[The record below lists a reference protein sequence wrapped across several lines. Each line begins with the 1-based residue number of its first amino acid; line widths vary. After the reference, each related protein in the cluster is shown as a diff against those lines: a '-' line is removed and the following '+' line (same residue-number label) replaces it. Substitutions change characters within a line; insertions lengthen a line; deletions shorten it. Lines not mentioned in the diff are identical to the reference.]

1 MSEKEKLN
9 NFLSP
14 IEEIVDEA
22 RNGRMFVLVDNEDRE
37 NEGDLIIP
45 AQMATPE
52 AINFMAKHGRG
63 LICLSMTKNR
73 IDELELSPMGRRN
86 PGKLDT
92 AFTVSI
98 EATEDV
104 TTGISAADRAK
115 TIQVAIDGR
124 SGPSDIRT
132 PGHVFPLTAREGG
145 VLVRAGHTEAAVD
158 IARIAG
164 LNPASVICE
173 IMKDDGTMA
182 RLKDLIPFCKTH
194 SLKIGSIADL
204 IRYRVNNDPIIKRK
218 NNNILKTKLYGDWNI
233 FSYENSVNKDGPEH
247 LALVKGNLKSN
258 SSVLVRVHIS
268 NLINDAFDGEI
279 TNSEVKNNDSI
290 SLKESMSEI
299 NKNGSGLIVV
309 INYQDSSHVL
319 SNYIDGNN
327 IWNEEDKIRENGIGA
342 QIIRDQGV
350 KEMIL
355 LSKSKR
361 EVVGLEGFDI
371 KIIDQRNLLHG
382 ENEE

>member
-9 NFLSP
+9 DFLSP

-52 AINFMAKHGRG
+52 AINFMATHGRG

-124 SGPSDIRT
+124 SGPSDIST

-173 IMKDDGTMA
+173 IMKDDGAMA
-182 RLKDLIPFCKTH
+182 RLKDLIPFCQTH

-204 IRYRVNNDPIIKRK
+204 IRYRDNNDPIIKRK
-218 NNNILKTKLYGDWNI
+218 NNNILKTKSYGDWDI
-233 FSYENSVNKDGPEH
+233 FSYENTVNKDGPEH
-247 LALVKGNLKSN
+247 LALVKGNLNNN

-279 TNSEVKNNDSI
+279 TNNEVKNNESI

-319 SNYIDGNN
+319 SSYIDGNN

-371 KIIDQRNLLHG
+371 KIIDQRNLL
-382 ENEE
+382 

>member
-1 MSEKEKLN
+1 MNEKTKLN

-52 AINFMAKHGRG
+52 AINFMATHGRG

-115 TIQVAIDGR
+115 TIQVAIDKN
-124 SGPSDIRT
+124 SGPSNIRT

-194 SLKIGSIADL
+194 NLKIGSIADL

-218 NNNILKTKLYGDWNI
+218 NNNILITKSYGDWNI
-233 FSYENSVNKDGPEH
+233 FSYENTVNKDGPEH
-247 LALVKGNLKSN
+247 LALVKGKLTNT

-268 NLINDAFDGEI
+268 NFINDAFDGEI
-279 TNSEVKNNDSI
+279 VNSEAKSNESI

-309 INYQDSSHVL
+309 INYQDSSHIL
-319 SNYIDGNN
+319 SSYIDGNN
-327 IWNEEDKIRENGIGA
+327 VWNEEDKIRENGIGA

-350 KEMIL
+350 KEMVL

-371 KIIDQRNLLHG
+371 KIIDQRNTL
-382 ENEE
+382 

>member
-1 MSEKEKLN
+1 MSKINNLN
-9 NFLSP
+9 NFLSS

-22 RNGRMFVLVDNEDRE
+22 RNGRMYVLVDNEDRE

-45 AQMATPE
+45 AQMATPD
-52 AINFMAKHGRG
+52 AINFMATYGRG
-63 LICLSMTKNR
+63 LICLSLTKNR

-98 EATEDV
+98 ESTKDV

-115 TIQVAIDGR
+115 TIQVAIDKS

-145 VLVRAGHTEAAVD
+145 VLVRTGHTEAAVD
-158 IARIAG
+158 ISRIAG
-164 LNPASVICE
+164 LNPAAVICE
-173 IMKDDGTMA
+173 IMKNDGTMA
-182 RLKDLIPFCKTH
+182 RLKDLIPFCKNH
-194 SLKIGSIADL
+194 NLKIGSIADL
-204 IRYRVNNDPIIKRK
+204 IRYRVNNDPIIKRI
-218 NNNILKTKLYGDWNI
+218 NNNLLNTISYGTWKI
-233 FSYENSVNKDGPEH
+233 FSYENTVNKNGSEH
-247 LALVKGNLKSN
+247 LALVKGNLNEKSP
-258 SSVLVRVHIS
+258 VLVRVHVSNFIS
-268 NLINDAFDGEI
+268 DAFNGVIGDKD
-279 TNSEVKNNDSI
+279 NKSYI
-290 SLKESMSEI
+290 SLDESMSEI
-299 NKNGSGLIVV
+299 NDNGSGLIVV
-309 INYQDSSHVL
+309 INYNDSAHVL
-319 SNYIDGNN
+319 SKYIAGNDA
-327 IWNEEDKIRENGIGA
+327 WNEEDKIRENGIGA

-371 KIIDQRNLLHG
+371 KVIDQRNASVK
-382 ENEE
+382 

>member
-1 MSEKEKLN
+1 MSKINNLN
-9 NFLSP
+9 NFLSS

-45 AQMATPE
+45 AQMATPD
-52 AINFMAKHGRG
+52 AINFMATYGRG
-63 LICLSMTKNR
+63 LICLSLTKNK

-98 EATEDV
+98 ESTKDV

-115 TIQVAIDGR
+115 TIQVAIDKS

-158 IARIAG
+158 ISRIAG
-164 LNPASVICE
+164 LNPAAVICE
-173 IMKDDGTMA
+173 IMKNDGTMA
-182 RLKDLIPFCKTH
+182 RLKDLIPFCKNH
-194 SLKIGSIADL
+194 NLKIGSIADL
-204 IRYRVNNDPIIKRK
+204 IRYRVNNDPIIKRI
-218 NNNILKTKLYGDWNI
+218 NNNVLNTKFYGTWKI
-233 FSYENSVNKDGPEH
+233 FSYENTVNKNGSEH
-247 LALVKGNLKSN
+247 LALVKGNLNEKSP
-258 SSVLVRVHIS
+258 VLVRVHVSNFIS
-268 NLINDAFDGEI
+268 DAFNGVIGTKD
-279 TNSEVKNNDSI
+279 NKSYI
-290 SLKESMSEI
+290 SLHESMSEI
-299 NKNGSGLIVV
+299 NDNGSGLIVV
-309 INYQDSSHVL
+309 INYNDSAHVL
-319 SNYIDGNN
+319 SKYIAGNDA
-327 IWNEEDKIRENGIGA
+327 WNEEDKIRENGIGA

-371 KIIDQRNLLHG
+371 KVIDQRNASVK
-382 ENEE
+382 

>member
-1 MSEKEKLN
+1 MREKEKLN

-45 AQMATPE
+45 AQMATPD
-52 AINFMAKHGRG
+52 AINFMATYGRG

-73 IDELELSPMGRRN
+73 IDELELTPMGRRN

-98 EATEDV
+98 EATKDV

-115 TIQVAIDGR
+115 TIQVAIDKS
-124 SGPSDIRT
+124 SGPKDIRT

-158 IARIAG
+158 ISRIAG

-182 RLKDLIPFCKTH
+182 RLKDLIPFCQTH
-194 SLKIGSIADL
+194 NLKIGSIADL

-218 NNNILKTKLYGDWNI
+218 NNNVLHTKLYGDWQI
-233 FSYENSVNKDGPEH
+233 FSYENAVDKYGPEH
-247 LALVKGNLKSN
+247 LALVKGKLD
-258 SSVLVRVHIS
+258 SSTPVLVRVHVS
-268 NLINDAFDGEI
+268 NFINDAFDGLIGNIED
-279 TNSEVKNNDSI
+279 KDFI
-290 SLKESMSEI
+290 SLKESMTEI
-299 NKNGSGLIVV
+299 DKNGSGLIVV
-309 INYQDSSHVL
+309 INYQDSSHIL
-319 SNYIDGNN
+319 SNYIDGNKA
-327 IWNEEDKIRENGIGA
+327 WNEEDKIRENGIGA

-350 KEMIL
+350 REMIL

-361 EVVGLEGFDI
+361 EVIGLEGFDI
-371 KIIDQRNLLHG
+371 KVVDQRNPLKS
-382 ENEE
+382 

>member
-1 MSEKEKLN
+1 MNEKEKLN

-14 IEEIVDEA
+14 IDEIVDEA

-52 AINFMAKHGRG
+52 AINFMATHGRG

-158 IARIAG
+158 ISRIAG

-218 NNNILKTKLYGDWNI
+218 NNNILKTKSYGDWDI
-233 FSYENSVNKDGPEH
+233 FSYENTVNKDGPEH
-247 LALVKGNLKSN
+247 LALVKGNLNNN

-279 TNSEVKNNDSI
+279 SNNGVKNNESI

-319 SNYIDGNN
+319 SSYIDGNN

-371 KIIDQRNLLHG
+371 KIIDQRNLL
-382 ENEE
+382 

>member
-9 NFLSP
+9 NFLSS

-52 AINFMAKHGRG
+52 AINFMATHGRG

-279 TNSEVKNNDSI
+279 TNNELKNNDSI
-290 SLKESMSEI
+290 SLRESMSEI

-327 IWNEEDKIRENGIGA
+327 VWNEEDKIRENGIGA

-371 KIIDQRNLLHG
+371 KIIDQRNIL
-382 ENEE
+382 

>member
-9 NFLSP
+9 DFLSP

-52 AINFMAKHGRG
+52 AINFMATHGRG

-233 FSYENSVNKDGPEH
+233 FSYENSVKKDGPEH
-247 LALVKGNLKSN
+247 LALVKGNLNSN

-268 NLINDAFDGEI
+268 NLINDAFEGEI
-279 TNSEVKNNDSI
+279 TNNGVKNNDSI

-319 SNYIDGNN
+319 SSYIDGNN

-371 KIIDQRNLLHG
+371 KIIDQRNLL
-382 ENEE
+382 